1 MKLLFIVLF
10 LGIILWKGASGVN
23 KGFVFQMGRGSI
35 FKWEVCS
42 MGGGIGFDRG
52 GSKKIKGCRGHTWP
66 LILSENKPVLSQH
79 KQYYHMLY
87 YMMVIWQSQTT
98 QYIKIQSRSCNDACH
113 IKHLLSCKTKTAYMF
128 SKWTILSPKILKKY
142 TMVLNWIPFFFY
154 FKAVTLR

>member
-1 MKLLFIVLF
+1 MRGLFF
-10 LGIILWKGASGVN
+10 RWGGAS
-23 KGFVFQMGRGSI
+23 FLSGRCAP
-35 FKWEVCS
+35 W
-42 MGGGIGFDRG
+42 GGIGFDREEG
-52 GSKKIKGCRGHTWP
+52 GGVQKIKGCGGHAWP
-66 LILSENKPVLSQH
+66 LILSENKSVLSQH

-98 QYIKIQSRSCNDACH
+98 QYIKIQSRSCNDARH

-142 TMVLNWIPFFFY
+142 TMVLNWIPFFFD